1 MIHSVLADVNY
12 HAVCIPFPRIT
23 RIGRIFFCNVQP
35 GRLRS
40 ATDNRTSNSPQD
52 ESVQL
57 ADIKS
62 ADGRIRQWL
71 AANFEFA
78 QGNGCK
84 SDRRWLA

>member
-12 HAVCIPFPRIT
+12 HAVCIPFPRIA
-23 RIGRIFFCNVQP
+23 RIFFCNVQP
-35 GRLRS
+35 GRLRW
-40 ATDNRTSNSPQD
+40 ATDNRTSN
-52 ESVQL
+52 
-57 ADIKS
+57 IKS